1 MRPTILYIAMS
12 LDGYIAD
19 KNGGVS
25 WLCGDGSAEVLDT
38 YTDFIQDV
46 DTVIMGRKT
55 YDQIVTELSPDAWP
69 YDDLTTYVITHQP
82 LPKQKNICFTNEAP
96 ADLVRDLRAQPGKN
110 IWICGGA
117 AIVQALLRENLIDRL
132 QITII
137 PTLLGS
143 GIRLFDI
150 LDHEKPLR
158 LIHTRTAGGMVEL
171 TYKKRTTHTP
181 LNLRDHPE
189 WAARAA
195 RWFHEKWQVPESVY
209 AESIAHCLADN
220 VSWPQWYLIVQDEE
234 IIAGCGIA
242 EDFHDRPDLMPNLV
256 ALYVEPPYR
265 NRGIAG
271 TLLDHVACDMHA
283 RDISTL
289 YLITEHDS
297 FYERYGWRF
306 LTMAHDDDGAPIRLY
321 VHNFQ

>member
-1 MRPTILYIAMS
+1 MRTTTLYIAMS
-12 LDGYIAD
+12 LDGFIAD
-19 KNGGVS
+19 RDSSVD
-25 WLCGDGSAEVLDT
+25 WLAGDGSAEALDT
-38 YTDFIQDV
+38 YAEFTRDI
-46 DTVIMGRKT
+46 DTVLMGRKT

-69 YDDLTTYVITHQP
+69 YDDLITYVITHQP
-82 LPKQKNICFTNEAP
+82 LPKQKNICFTREAP

-110 IWICGGA
+110 IWVCGGA
-117 AIVQALLRENLIDRL
+117 AIVQALLQENLIDRL

-137 PTLLGS
+137 PTLLGD

-150 LDHEKPLR
+150 FDREKPLR

-171 TYKKRTTHTP
+171 TYEQRQPHT
-181 LNLRDHPE
+181 LFGLRDHPE
-189 WAARAA
+189 WAERAA

-209 AESIAHCLADN
+209 AESIAQSLAAD
-220 VSWPQWYLIVQDEE
+220 SAWPQWYLVVENGE

-242 EDFHDRPDLMPNLV
+242 EDFHDRPDLIPNLV

-265 NRGIAG
+265 NQGIAG

-283 RDISTL
+283 RGISTL
-289 YLITEHDS
+289 YLLTEHDS

-306 LTMAHDDDGAPIRLY
+306 LTMAHDDDGALIRLY

>member
-69 YDDLTTYVITHQP
+69 YDDLTTHVITHQP
-82 LPKQKNICFTNEAP
+82 LPKQENICFTNEAP
-96 ADLVRDLRAQPGKN
+96 ADLVRDLRTQPGKT

-171 TYKKRTTHTP
+171 TYEKRTTHSP
-181 LNLRDHPE
+181 LILRDHPE

-209 AESIAHCLADN
+209 AESIAHGLADN

-265 NRGIAG
+265 NQGIAG

-283 RDISTL
+283 RGISTL

-321 VHNFQ
+321 VHNF

>member
-1 MRPTILYIAMS
+1 MRSIILYIAMS

-19 KNGGVS
+19 TNGSVD
-25 WLCGDGSAEVLDT
+25 WLAGDGSAPDANAEDAAFFQSIDT
-38 YTDFIQDV
+38 I
-46 DTVIMGRKT
+46 ILGRRT
-55 YDQIVTELSPDAWP
+55 YDQITTELSPEAWP
-69 YDDLTTYVITHQP
+69 YEPFMTYVITHHP
-82 LPKQKNICFTNEAP
+82 LPDQANIRFTDESPSA
-96 ADLVRDLRAQPGKN
+96 LVRRLRRQSGKS

-117 AIVQALLRENLIDRL
+117 TIVQSLLRENLIDRL

-171 TYKKRTTHTP
+171 TYEKRTTHTS

-234 IIAGCGIA
+234 IVAGCGIA
-242 EDFHDRPDLMPNLV
+242 KDFHDRPDLMPNLV

-265 NRGIAG
+265 NQGIAG

-283 RDISTL
+283 RGISTL

-321 VHNFQ
+321 VHNF